1 MSAPIESSPGL
12 ERLAEAMAHRLPQ
25 VLDEV
30 RRVLEQRSP
39 DYAAFVTE
47 EFEEVV
53 RAGRPFVRR
62 LIMSTPGLSAVGPA
76 DATDG
81 LQAALFEEIGREHY
95 RDGREIGELLSAYRA
110 GARVAWSHLAA
121 AALEL
126 QVPPGT
132 LSGLA
137 AGVFAAI
144 DQLSAASMRGF
155 LQEQQHGLRAR
166 EQLRDELAELLLSD
180 RADTLRVHAAADR
193 AGWILP
199 RRAAVV
205 LIDSEDDVARE
216 RLDRLAGDCLR
227 LRRAGGLV
235 TIVPD
240 PLAPTRRERL
250 TRALAGCGAV
260 VGEAVPVE
268 GLPAS
273 LRLAEA
279 ALRLKRRHQLDDDPT
294 FAGEHLDALIVHQ
307 DDELLGALRQRCL
320 APLDGLTPPVR
331 ERLEDT
337 LRSWLVHMGDRRAVA
352 AELGVH
358 PHTVSYRL
366 NQLRELFGPDL
377 DDSRRR
383 AALTVALVWGEATED
398 G

>member
-1 MSAPIESSPGL
+1 MSAPTDSSPTI
-12 ERLAEAMAHRLPQ
+12 ERLAEAMADRLPQ

-47 EFEEVV
+47 EFDEVV
-53 RAGRPFVRR
+53 RAGGPFVRG
-62 LIMSTPGLSAVGPA
+62 LVLSAPGLSPA
-76 DATDG
+76 GSADRAEG

-95 RDGREIGELLSAYRA
+95 REAREIGELLSAYRA
-110 GARVAWSHLAA
+110 GARVAWTHLAA

-126 QVPPGT
+126 QVPPT
-132 LSGLA
+132 VLSGLA
-137 AGVFAAI
+137 ATVFAAI
-144 DQLSAASMRGF
+144 DQLSAASMHGF
-155 LQEQQHGLRAR
+155 LQEQQHGVRAR

-180 RADTLRVHAAADR
+180 RADSVRVQAAADR
-193 AGWILP
+193 AGWLLP

-205 LIDSEDDVARE
+205 LIDAEDDVARG
-216 RLDRLAGDCLR
+216 RLDRLAADCLR
-227 LRRAGGLV
+227 LRRGGVLV

-240 PLAPTRRERL
+240 ASAPARRGRL
-250 TRALAGCGAV
+250 THALGGCGAV

-279 ALRLKRRHQLDDDPT
+279 ALRLRRRHQLDDDPT
-294 FAGEHLDALIVHQ
+294 FADEHLDALIVHQ
-307 DDELLGALRQRCL
+307 DDELLAALRQRSL
-320 APLDGLTPPVR
+320 KPLDGLSLPVR
-331 ERLEDT
+331 QRLEET

-377 DDSRRR
+377 DDWRCR
-383 AALTVALVWGEATED
+383 AALTVALAWGGAAED